1 MCDRTALN
9 DKLRQEVVKSRGLE
23 RELSEARDSLLRES
37 DKHDALRADVG
48 LVFSE
53 LGMTSEQGTSSFAV

>member
-23 RELSEARDSLLRES
+23 RELSEAMDSLLRES
-37 DKHDALRADVG
+37 DKHDALRVDVG